1 MITYHTPVLLDQTI
15 EGLALQPAGRYV
27 DATFGGGGHAQ
38 VILDQLGPE
47 GRLVGF
53 DKDGTAAG
61 NEPTDKRFQLVN
73 HDYAYIANFIRYLHL
88 APLDGILADL
98 GVASH
103 HLDTADRGFTYRAEA
118 PLDMRMDQESP
129 TTAAQIL
136 NTAPTGELQ
145 RILGQY
151 GEVKN
156 ARQVAQAIVEARQQ
170 QRLTTTGQLTAVLQQ
185 TIHGQDKLAR
195 YQSQVFQALRIAVN
209 EELSNLKAFLQAAV
223 PLLRP
228 GGRIAVMTY
237 HSLEDR
243 LVKHFFKAGNF
254 TGKPEKDIYGQEQA
268 PLEPVTRKPL
278 LPSDAE
284 IAENPRARSAKL
296 RIARKKAEP
305 PYA

>member
-1 MITYHTPVLLDQTI
+1 MITYHTPVLLHQTL
-15 EGLALQPAGRYV
+15 EGLALQPDGRYA

-38 VILDQLGPE
+38 AILDQLGPE

-61 NEPTDKRFQLVN
+61 NEPADKRFQLVN
-73 HDYAYIANFIRYLHL
+73 HDYAYIANFIRYLDL
-88 APLDGILADL
+88 VPLDGILADL

-103 HLDTADRGFTYRAEA
+103 HLDTANRGFTYRAEA
-118 PLDMRMDQESP
+118 PLDMRMDQDNA
-129 TTAAQIL
+129 TTAAHLL
-136 NTAPTGELQ
+136 NSASPDALQ

-156 ARQVAQAIVEARQQ
+156 ARQVAQSIVEARQQ
-170 QRLTTTGQLTAVLQQ
+170 ERLTTTGQLTDVLQR

-228 GGRIAVMTY
+228 GGRLAVMTY

-243 LVKHFFKAGNF
+243 LVKHFFRAGNF
-254 TGKPEKDIYGQEQA
+254 TGKPQKDIYGQELA

-296 RIARKKAEP
+296 RLARKKAEA